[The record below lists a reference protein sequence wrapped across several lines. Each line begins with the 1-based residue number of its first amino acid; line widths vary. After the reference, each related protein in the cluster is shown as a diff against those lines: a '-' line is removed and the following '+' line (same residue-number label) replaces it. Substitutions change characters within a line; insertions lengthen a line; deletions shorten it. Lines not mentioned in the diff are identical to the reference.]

1 MIMGKNKS
9 VLIKGVVIVSII
21 ILGLLFLNYNWQK
34 ISNEHSKVI
43 LQNANSIG
51 NMFRIDEIMAL
62 DANINDTNKTQY
74 QVIKNILKEIIKIN
88 PDARFAYI
96 YIERN
101 GKIFFIA
108 DSEEENSNDYSPPGQ
123 EYTEAKDEDIQPF
136 KDGKVTLTSPL
147 TDRWGTWISALIP
160 LKDENG
166 KVIAVFGMDFNSESW
181 NNQILYELFESSLLF
196 FLWLFAAVLIIVII
210 SKNKALNNKIKEK
223 KIVDEELTKS
233 NRKLSTLMA
242 NLPGMVYFCLIDDNW
257 TMKYVSEGT
266 IELTEFHP
274 DELIDNKIT
283 CFNKLIHPEDQIK
296 VHSNVLN
303 AIKKE
308 VPFEIEYRIITKS
321 GIIKHVWERGQMIK
335 SSSDG
340 LEHLEGFITDIS
352 ERKRIEN
359 ILKQKTEE
367 IDIQNKEYK
376 QINIDLTK
384 AKEKAEEND
393 QLKTAFLLNLSH
405 EIRTPMN
412 AIIGFSDLLNRPDL
426 TEEQKKRFIPIIKDS
441 SHQLL
446 SVVSD
451 ILTIS
456 LLETKQE
463 KTKYSNFCVNNVM
476 DELDEIYKQ
485 NTVKKNISIVKLYH
499 LSNLQS
505 TIYSDKTKIIQILS
519 NLLNNAVKFTKEGI
533 IEFGYNLIGDEL
545 VFFVK
550 DSGIGIENEQK
561 EKIFERFQQANL
573 EIASKYGGTG
583 LGLSI
588 SKGFVEMLG
597 GRIWV
602 ESELGKGSTFFFTI
616 PYILSENDKKEVF
629 YGSAL
634 NELKTILVA
643 EDEDIN
649 YFFIFEILRDLN
661 LNIIHAKDGVEA
673 VKICKENKEINLV
686 LMDLKMPN
694 MGGDEAAEII
704 KKFRPELPIIAQS
717 AYLFKNSNDK
727 YNMNCFDDYIAKPID
742 IDELKQKIIRYL

>member
-1 MIMGKNKS
+1 MGKNKS